1 MKNQSGTKKEN
12 LTLNERVFQCENCG
26 FECDRDLNAAI
37 NLSKIDLSRTYATI
51 AKNLDLSNRQVA
63 KNAKKT

>member
-1 MKNQSGTKKEN
+1 MSGILISLFIPPKGTKKEN

-37 NLSKIDLSRTYATI
+37 NLSKIDLSKAV
-51 AKNLDLSNRQVA
+51 S
-63 KNAKKT
+63 

>member
-1 MKNQSGTKKEN
+1 MTISGVFSWDKKYIPKGTKKEN

-37 NLSKIDLSRTYATI
+37 NLSKIDLSKAV
-51 AKNLDLSNRQVA
+51 S
-63 KNAKKT
+63 

>member
-1 MKNQSGTKKEN
+1 MPPKGTKKEN

-37 NLSKIDLSRTYATI
+37 NLSKIDLSKAV
-51 AKNLDLSNRQVA
+51 S
-63 KNAKKT
+63 

>member
-1 MKNQSGTKKEN
+1 MIDGIPVLKLVLIAELKKEN

-37 NLSKIDLSRTYATI
+37 NLSKIDLSKAV
-51 AKNLDLSNRQVA
+51 S
-63 KNAKKT
+63 